1 MIYGPTGS
9 DLIISKSW
17 WGRSIPLLYF
27 FLCDPP
33 AEKHEQGQNN
43 EIHDLLIEKKH
54 DHHHHHWY
62 NQHHHSRL
70 VLTSKG
76 AFPELDVRLNP
87 QTGTS
92 PTTLISGSTCT
103 TQFWWGH
110 WRSWSWWR
118 WWRWWEP
125 GALLPS
131 LRQRRDKLPQLPTLD
146 LSSQLH
152 CDDDVDDDD
161 GDVNDGNDDD
171 CQSCHKFLSVIKKE
185 RKGSWWLWAEGRCVA
200 IFCCFIALLWRLMS
214 KCSAAGRPGYSFII
228 FFSLHLCHCQF
239 LHLCQFKFS
248 IFVTANILQMK
259 LRLMRAIRCRQC

>member
-1 MIYGPTGS
+1 MA
-9 DLIISKSW
+9 
-17 WGRSIPLLYF
+17 F
-27 FLCDPP
+27 
-33 AEKHEQGQNN
+33 
-43 EIHDLLIEKKH
+43 LIEKHMTIAIGTISITTVDWCWPQKERFQNWRWGWTH
-54 DHHHHHWY
+54 
-62 NQHHHSRL
+62 RL
-70 VLTSKG
+70 AHRQQPWSQ
-76 AFPELDVRLNP
+76 AAPAP
-87 QTGTS
+87 A
-92 PTTLISGSTCT
+92 
-103 TQFWWGH
+103 QFWWGH

-214 KCSAAGRPGYSFII
+214 KCSAAGRPGYSFIT

-248 IFVTANILQMK
+248 IFVTVNFLQMK
-259 LRLMRAIRCRQC
+259 LRLRGAPI